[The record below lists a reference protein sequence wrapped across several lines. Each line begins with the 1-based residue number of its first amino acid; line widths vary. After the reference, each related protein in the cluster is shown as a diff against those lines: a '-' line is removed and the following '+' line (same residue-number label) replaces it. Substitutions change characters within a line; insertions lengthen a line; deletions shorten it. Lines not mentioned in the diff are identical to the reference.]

1 MKVGVYILL
10 LFFLFFSCKHVETG
24 HVTVIHLQPNE
35 KSILKVSDYF
45 NRVEAVLLRDT
56 FFFGVEDFIEG
67 ADKYIVLASDHPGL
81 MQGKDRYYVFDKEGY
96 FRNCIGTV
104 GRGTGEYREIRNG
117 LQMGEDSLLKIIDI
131 NKYLSYSLDGKVM
144 QRAHYF
150 QQKIKLLFIQVRGIY
165 GRTRWLYSRGIRLLP
180 IIRLCCGPLSRIA
193 LVFARYTP

>member
-10 LFFLFFSCKHVETG
+10 LFFLFFSCKQVETG

-144 QRAHYF
+144 QESA
-150 QQKIKLLFIQVRGIY
+150 LFSAENKTPIHTSPRY
-165 GRTRWLYSRGIRLLP
+165 LWTRWLYSRGIRLLP

>member
-10 LFFLFFSCKHVETG
+10 LFFLFFSCKQVETG

-131 NKYLSYSLDGKVM
+131 NKCR
-144 QRAHYF
+144 RAHYF